1 MVQVKTLCLA
11 IIRTTILERRPI
23 TTVSKVIDVVLDSYS
38 RLMKAGGPSGVRRI
52 HEQNQQSSGQPVE
65 GSHVVPQETS
75 PATMFSPV
83 VNPDQESGVVSRT
96 VLSNSGVEHAMSRT
110 VPNTPSDSDE
120 ITTESGTSE
129 AISGHQTS
137 DDVSKR
143 QAVGGVS
150 RPLSSSPSMQQ
161 VPHTASV
168 AISPT
173 ELFQSVFALVE
184 DEMMGD
190 PGYLIA
196 VSMEFLRRYFFSI

>member
-23 TTVSKVIDVVLDSYS
+23 TTVSKAIDVVLDSYS
-38 RLMKAGGPSGVRRI
+38 RLMKARGPSGVRRI

-65 GSHVVPQETS
+65 GSHVVPQENS

-96 VLSNSGVEHAMSRT
+96 LLSNSGVEHAISRT

-129 AISGHQTS
+129 AISGHQAS
-137 DDVSKR
+137 DAVSKR

-161 VPHTASV
+161 GPHAASV

-196 VSMEFLRRYFFSI
+196 VIMEFLRRYFFSI